1 MNKLPGA
8 IYDARQRGP
17 GGEAQDGPS
26 NEVHARTHAPAV
38 PSAHHSP
45 FVPLL
50 LMGLAL
56 LGWTA
61 FESVQ
66 LARDHLGLDSVLAA
80 QAPQIVQAQ
89 RLRASL
95 SALATDTQSAADAGD
110 SGAQL
115 IVNQLRKRGI
125 TIHPGVPDPA
135 AP

>member
-1 MNKLPGA
+1 MTELHATHAPT
-8 IYDARQRGP
+8 AR
-17 GGEAQDGPS
+17 PS
-26 NEVHARTHAPAV
+26 PVEMRTHAPAV
-38 PSAHHSP
+38 ASARHSP

-61 FESVQ
+61 FETLQ
-66 LARDHLGLDSVLAA
+66 LARDRQGLDNALAA
-80 QAPQIVQAQ
+80 QAPQIAQAQ

-95 SALATDTQSAADAGD
+95 SALASDTQTAADAGD

-125 TIHPGVPDPA
+125 TIHPGVPDPT
-135 AP
+135 PP